1 MPPKSPLKLA
11 ESSHH
16 ALDWP
21 FNWPDFPKSTRPP
34 QGTRPKPRSLSAE
47 DEEERI
53 AFPESKDKMA
63 EQRKTRATP
72 LHPST
77 ARTVTDLTNT
87 SPFHRSTPRPM
98 VLGEGPIYRASDSTL
113 HWFSCLPDPSTT
125 PPTPPSLHVLR
136 VDPETG
142 LAAAP
147 GEEAAAARVVP
158 LEESVTVAAFRAGKP
173 GSYVCAYYA
182 GIAWMDEETG
192 RLEVVKEIVPQGER
206 GERRMNDGGVDAK
219 GRFWVV
225 EIDWAAMARFAA
237 MRKKS
242 SGGGGLSE
250 ETGGE
255 ELKARLWRF
264 DPDGS
269 LHEILSGGLAGGN
282 GLAWSPDNKVMYV
295 NDSPRGLVYAFDFDL
310 ESGNIANK
318 RVLVDRSSSYGD
330 PDGMVV
336 DTEGNLWVAGLAS
349 DRVMVFSPQGEHLR
363 DILLPARNPS
373 CTTWGGKD
381 FDILY
386 MATGMDWAKESDDK
400 DGGGHMYMFKP
411 GGGVKGFA
419 KHVFAG

>member
-1 MPPKSPLKLA
+1 
-11 ESSHH
+11 
-16 ALDWP
+16 
-21 FNWPDFPKSTRPP
+21 
-34 QGTRPKPRSLSAE
+34 
-47 DEEERI
+47 
-53 AFPESKDKMA
+53 MA
-63 EQRKTRATP
+63 ERRIP

-77 ARTVTDLTNT
+77 ALTVTDLTT
-87 SPFHRSTPRPM
+87 TPPFHRSTPHPM

-142 LAAAP
+142 LAGE
-147 GEEAAAARVVP
+147 GEEAAARVVP

-192 RLEVVKEIVPQGER
+192 RLEVVKEIVPQSER
-206 GERRMNDGGVDAK
+206 GERRMNDGGVDAR

-225 EIDWAAMARFAA
+225 EIDWAAMARYAA
-237 MRKKS
+237 MRKKKES
-242 SGGGGLSE
+242 SGDGGLSE
-250 ETGGE
+250 EETGAE
-255 ELKARLWRF
+255 EEPKARLWRF

-336 DTEGNLWVAGLAS
+336 DTEGNLWMAGLAS

-373 CTTWGGKD
+373 CTAWGGKD

-386 MATGMDWAKESDDK
+386 MATGKDWANESDDK